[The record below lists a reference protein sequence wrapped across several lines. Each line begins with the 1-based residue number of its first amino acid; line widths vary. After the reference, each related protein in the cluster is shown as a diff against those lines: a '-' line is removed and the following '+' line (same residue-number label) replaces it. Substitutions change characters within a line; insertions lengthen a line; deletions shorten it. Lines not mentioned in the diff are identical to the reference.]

1 MFFLGAGFLAVVF
14 FLGAVDAGFAGA
26 ETPSSS
32 ASSVTAR
39 AWSSEPGLTPRA
51 LSYSSLNPENIPFVA
66 AICLPVAYAP
76 LFTTSPVFLAASL
89 TTGFALSTVVCHPVK
104 CTGAGRTDAGVHA
117 LGFML
122 NFHADTRIPA
132 AKLPLALNQHLPPD
146 IRALEA
152 RVVPDDFHARYA
164 AHTKTYLYRIHNSQI
179 DSPFAARYYTKVP
192 GRLDADR
199 MQQAAQYFVGKHDF
213 LALCASGSSAAAHG
227 DTVRTITACDVQR
240 RGDDID
246 ITVTADGYLYNMV
259 RILAGTLCEAGAGRL
274 APEAVPGILAS
285 RDRKNAGPTLAAK
298 GLFLKSVD
306 YDTPIE

>member
-1 MFFLGAGFLAVVF
+1 MSKRKKASR
-14 FLGAVDAGFAGA
+14 FAK
-26 ETPSSS
+26 
-32 ASSVTAR
+32 R
-39 AWSSEPGLTPRA
+39 FQA
-51 LSYSSLNPENIPFVA
+51 LPNGRSVA
-66 AICLPVAYAP
+66 A
-76 LFTTSPVFLAASL
+76 VFQD
-89 TTGFALSTVVCHPVK
+89 ALEAVLGCRPDIKGCS
-104 CTGAGRTDAGVHA
+104 RTDAGVHA

-164 AHTKTYLYRIHNSQI
+164 AHTKTY
-179 DSPFAARYYTKVP
+179 YTKVP
-192 GRLDADR
+192 GRLDADK